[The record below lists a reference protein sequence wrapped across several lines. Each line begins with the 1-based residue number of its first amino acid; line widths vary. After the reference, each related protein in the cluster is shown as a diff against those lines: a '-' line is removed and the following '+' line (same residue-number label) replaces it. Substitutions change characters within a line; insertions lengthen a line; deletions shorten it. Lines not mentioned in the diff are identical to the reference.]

1 MRMAT
6 YKFRGCTIKSLGYY
20 EPDHRVVW
28 EATDENGDVVAHGY
42 TLRECEFRILE
53 DQVEARVRKEC
64 AAKQRKKRNCDAFSI
79 LKAEAEYQKIVGRP
93 WNHDEDELACWLYE
107 KAKEQ

>member
-53 DQVEARVRKEC
+53 DQVEARVRKEF
-64 AAKQRKKRNCDAFSI
+64 ASKQRNYDVFDRD
-79 LKAEAEYQKIVGRP
+79 EAEEEYRKIVGRP
-93 WNHDEDELACWLYE
+93 WNNDEDELACWLFRKFGKNE
-107 KAKEQ
+107 R